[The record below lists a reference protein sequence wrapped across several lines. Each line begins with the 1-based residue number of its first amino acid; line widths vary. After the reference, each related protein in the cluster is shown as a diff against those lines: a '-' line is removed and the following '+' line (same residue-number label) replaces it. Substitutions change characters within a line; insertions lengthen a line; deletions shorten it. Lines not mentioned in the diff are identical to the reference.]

1 MGFFQETFYGNS
13 LAQWAVSLLVMVLTL
28 VGLLIIRNII
38 VTRLKSLATR
48 TKTQIDDVIL
58 NLLRSTR
65 FIVLLVLAVY
75 IGSLFL
81 TLPEKLTEIL
91 KIIVVLTLIFQAA
104 LWGNSFINWWVEN
117 YKKRKM
123 EKDPAEATAIGALG
137 FVSKLSLWA
146 LVGLLALDNMGVDIT
161 GLIAGLGITGI
172 AVALA
177 LQNILGDLFASLSI
191 VLDKPFVIGDF
202 IIVDN
207 FLGTVE
213 HVGLKT
219 TRVRSLYGEQLV
231 FSNSDLLNSRIRN
244 YKRMYERR
252 VVFTIGVTYQ
262 TPAEKLEKIPR
273 IIREAIEAQE
283 NARFDRAHFKEFGDF
298 SLNYEIVY
306 YVTQPD
312 YIVYMDIQQAIN
324 LILVRKFEEEGIEF
338 AYPTQTLF
346 VSMENSQ
353 SQVKEGAKT

>member
-13 LAQWAVSLLVMVLTL
+13 LAQWAVTLFVVLLTL

-38 VTRLKSLATR
+38 ITRLKALASR
-48 TKTQIDDVIL
+48 TKTQIDDIIL

-75 IGSLFL
+75 TGSLFL
-81 TLPEKLTEIL
+81 TLPEKLSEIL
-91 KIIVVLTLIFQAA
+91 KIIVVLSLIFQAA
-104 LWGNSFINWWVEN
+104 LWGNSLINWWVEN

-146 LVGLLALDNMGVDIT
+146 LVALWALDNMGVDIT

-207 FLGTVE
+207 YLGTVE

-346 VSMENSQ
+346 VSVENSQ
-353 SQVKEGAKT
+353 SQVKEGVKT

>member
-13 LAQWAVSLLVMVLTL
+13 LAQWAVTLFVVLLTL

-38 VTRLKSLATR
+38 ITRLKALASR
-48 TKTQIDDVIL
+48 TKTQIDDIIL

-75 IGSLFL
+75 TGSLFL
-81 TLPEKLTEIL
+81 TLPEKLSEIL
-91 KIIVVLTLIFQAA
+91 KIIVVLSLIFQAA
-104 LWGNSFINWWVEN
+104 LWGNSLINWWVEN

-146 LVGLLALDNMGVDIT
+146 LVALWALDNMGVDIT

-207 FLGTVE
+207 YLGTVE

-353 SQVKEGAKT
+353 SQVKEGVKT